1 MYLSSQLFF
10 KTPNKFQEKSKN
22 WEVHDWEI
30 RADLE
35 NVKHHLSG
43 VVNTLENYNEMFSI
57 FEL

>member
-22 WEVHDWEI
+22 WEAQDWEI
-30 RADLE
+30 RADWE
-35 NVKHHLSG
+35 NVKHLSG
-43 VVNTLENYNEMFSI
+43 VVNTLENYDEMFSI